1 MGYSWHLFIRKGN
14 DDMSMVVTSAN
25 GNEVELPQRLVQLL
39 RELGI
44 ENNETDTQLVINILK
59 QSRMNVI
66 SLGDTSL
73 YTKINEA
80 IDEISTWNDEVV
92 HVEI

>member
-1 MGYSWHLFIRKGN
+1 
-14 DDMSMVVTSAN
+14 MSMVVTSAN

-92 HVEI
+92 HVCL

>member
-1 MGYSWHLFIRKGN
+1 
-14 DDMSMVVTSAN
+14 MSMVVTSAN

-80 IDEISTWNDEVV
+80 IDALSTWNDEVV
-92 HVEI
+92 HVYL

>member
-1 MGYSWHLFIRKGN
+1 
-14 DDMSMVVTSAN
+14 MSMVVTSAN

-92 HVEI
+92 HVYR

>member
-1 MGYSWHLFIRKGN
+1 
-14 DDMSMVVTSAN
+14 MSMVVTSAN

>member
-1 MGYSWHLFIRKGN
+1 
-14 DDMSMVVTSAN
+14 MSMVVTSAN

-92 HVEI
+92 HVHL

>member
-1 MGYSWHLFIRKGN
+1 
-14 DDMSMVVTSAN
+14 MSMVVTSAN

-66 SLGDTSL
+66 SLGDT
-73 YTKINEA
+73 
-80 IDEISTWNDEVV
+80 
-92 HVEI
+92 

>member
-1 MGYSWHLFIRKGN
+1 
-14 DDMSMVVTSAN
+14 MSMVVTSAN

-92 HVEI
+92 HVYL

>member
-1 MGYSWHLFIRKGN
+1 
-14 DDMSMVVTSAN
+14 
-25 GNEVELPQRLVQLL
+25 
-39 RELGI
+39 
-44 ENNETDTQLVINILK
+44 
-59 QSRMNVI
+59 MNVI

-92 HVEI
+92 HVYL